1 MTTLVVTASE
11 GNTGYPQVPIGMHN
25 ARCIKVIGL
34 GTQKQE
40 FSGETSYK
48 KQVLI
53 IWEVPDELNN
63 DEPMTISKFYTLS
76 LHEKSNM
83 GADLSSWR
91 GRAFTEQEKKGF
103 DLINILGIPCTL
115 NIIEGN
121 NGKSKVVNVLPLA
134 TKEELPKQYNED
146 VFFSIEDY
154 QQGNREVFNQLSEG
168 IRKII
173 LRCKELEGST
183 VDMGD
188 GNSAELGD
196 ESIPF

>member
-11 GNTGYPQVPIGMHN
+11 GNTGYPQVPVGMHN

-40 FSGETSYK
+40 FSGEISYK
-48 KQVLI
+48 EQVLI

>member
-1 MTTLVVTASE
+1 MTTLVATASE
-11 GNTGYPQVPIGMHN
+11 GNTAYPQIPVGMHN

-53 IWEVPDELNN
+53 IWEVPDEFH
-63 DEPMTISKFYTLS
+63 DEEPMTISKFYTLS
-76 LHEKSNM
+76 LHEKSNL

-91 GRAFTEQEKKGF
+91 GRAFTEQEKQGF
-103 DLINILGIPCTL
+103 DLINILGIPCIL
-115 NIIEGN
+115 NVIEGN
-121 NGKSKVVNVLPLA
+121 NGKSKIANVLPL
-134 TKEELPKQYNED
+134 TSKEKIPKQHHED

-168 IRKII
+168 IRNII
-173 LRCKELEGST
+173 LRSKELEGLI

-188 GNSAELGD
+188 ENSAELGD
-196 ESIPF
+196 EAVPF

>member
-40 FSGETSYK
+40 FSGEISYK
-48 KQVLI
+48 EQVLI

-168 IRKII
+168 IRNII
-173 LRCKELEGST
+173 LRSKELEGLI

-188 GNSAELGD
+188 ENSAELGD
-196 ESIPF
+196 EAVPF

>member
-40 FSGETSYK
+40 FSGEISYK
-48 KQVLI
+48 EQVLI